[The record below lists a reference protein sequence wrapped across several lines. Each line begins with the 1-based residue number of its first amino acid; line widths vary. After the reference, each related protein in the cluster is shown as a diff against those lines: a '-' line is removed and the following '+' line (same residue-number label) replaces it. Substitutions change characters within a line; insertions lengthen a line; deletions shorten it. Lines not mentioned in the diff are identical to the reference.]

1 MKQKALGTFIV
12 SAVMLATALIN
23 TTAHAKTT
31 ESTNQFRISPVI
43 ESTDTMH
50 PELAQ
55 QLKSRKGGSIRF
67 WEAVAWCETN
77 HDWDD
82 HGHFAG
88 GLGMAKSVWV
98 NYGGRQ
104 FASTPQKATKQQQI
118 IIANRVAFFGF
129 QTKNIYRTLEDRQN
143 NKPYFRPAV
152 GWKRLKNWGR
162 GCVNWETRKPS
173 RDRYTEQGMAEWKKS
188 RNPSAGVSKS
198 GLSGTVSSQ
207 SVDNTLKRCPKWEK
221 KLKQHGLVPVKKFS
235 AIMWRESRC
244 KVKVIGWNYHKG
256 MSHRDCRLA
265 PASIY
270 RKCPA
275 VRSYDSGLL
284 QVNSSWKTVT
294 AMVCGTKYGDMT
306 PLLTVDCNM
315 KVSKFLLDNGGF
327 AHWSATSGSNR

>member
-12 SAVMLATALIN
+12 SAVMLATALIE

-31 ESTNQFRISPVI
+31 ESTNQFRISPVA

-55 QLKSRKGGSIRF
+55 QLKSRKGGSIKF

-88 GLGMAKSVWV
+88 GLGMARSVWV

-104 FASTPQKATKQQQI
+104 FASTPQKATKEEQI
-118 IIANRVAFFGF
+118 IVANRVAFFGF
-129 QTKNIYRTLEDRQN
+129 QTKSTFRTLEDKQN

-152 GWKRLKNWGR
+152 GWKNLKKWGK
-162 GCVNWETRKPS
+162 GCVNWKTRKPV
-173 RDRYTEQGMAEWKKS
+173 RERYTEQGMAEWKESRNKS
-188 RNPSAGVSKS
+188 RGVSAS
-198 GLSGTVSSQ
+198 GLSGTVSAQ
-207 SVDNTLKRCPKWEK
+207 SVNTTKRCPEWEDD
-221 KLKQHGLVPVKKFS
+221 LRRHGLVPVRKFS

-244 KVKVIGWNYHKG
+244 QKRVIGWNYHKG
-256 MSHRDCRLA
+256 MSHRDCKLA
-265 PASIY
+265 PANIY

-284 QVNSSWKTVT
+284 QINSSWKTLT
-294 AMVCGTKYGDMT
+294 ARVCKSKYGDMKV
-306 PLLTVDCNM
+306 LLKSECNL
-315 KVSKFLLDNGGF
+315 KVAKALLDDGGF
-327 AHWSATSGSNR
+327 NHWSATSGSK